1 MDLTAIITGFLCKDV
16 GGILIIDEDGS
27 PLYED
32 SVTSQVDRR
41 GSNWSAACP
50 PLWEGQRSEEW
61 DLIDSV
67 NEKAY
72 RVITSTV
79 ESEGKL
85 LQIHYLTDVTLYT
98 DIFKKIN
105 EYSRSLKEERDH
117 DHLTGLFNKG
127 KFMAMKRSRFRT
139 LSSIAVFNLDVN
151 NLKYMNDNFGHEA
164 GDKLI
169 KKAAESLHRVS
180 ARNVM
185 CFRMGGDEFEMVGMG
200 LTREEAEELRKTW
213 EEGLAQLNQ
222 VDDGV
227 PCVIA
232 CGMVFAEKEYDLDE
246 VLQQADKLMYEDKKR
261 KKALSGIKGR

>member
-1 MDLTAIITGFLCKDV
+1 M
-16 GGILIIDEDGS
+16 
-27 PLYED
+27 
-32 SVTSQVDRR
+32 
-41 GSNWSAACP
+41 
-50 PLWEGQRSEEW
+50 
-61 DLIDSV
+61 
-67 NEKAY
+67 
-72 RVITSTV
+72 
-79 ESEGKL
+79 
-85 LQIHYLTDVTLYT
+85 

-185 CFRMGGDEFEMVGMG
+185 CFRMGGDEFAVF
-200 LTREEAEELRKTW
+200 LQNCDFKNREALIRRFADEQDSIYESASDIW
-213 EEGLAQLNQ
+213 EEVHVAFGIAVYEPG
-222 VDDGV
+222 VDDS
-227 PCVIA
+227 IEDA
-232 CGMVFAEKEYDLDE
+232 MRR
-246 VLQQADKLMYEDKKR
+246 ADKIMYENKR
-261 KKALSGIKGR
+261 LMKEKAEA

>member
-1 MDLTAIITGFLCKDV
+1 MDLTAIITDFFFFFF
-16 GGILIIDEDGS
+16 GGILIIDEDCC

-67 NEKAY
+67 NQKAY